1 MNNFNRQLNLH
12 VICPV
17 MKETSDYGQIF
28 AMFGPGG
35 FYKYRM

>member
-1 MNNFNRQLNLH
+1 MNNFNRQLNLQA
-12 VICPV
+12 IWPV
-17 MKETSDYGQIF
+17 VKETSDYGQIF